1 MMHISLHRPTS
12 ARHVKGASLI
22 EVLVSALILSLGML
36 SLMGIQASTSQVSK
50 VSALRA
56 EASRLGQDM
65 ADRVRA
71 NQAATASYTL
81 TTAYN
86 GNDAALPLMD
96 CSTAACT
103 GPNIANLDMA
113 QVRNLARLAL
123 PRGDIRI
130 TSSIVDNLTM
140 IDVWVMWMPAGATG
154 DGADVNRA
162 AVSGTGCPAAITVAA
177 GTQCLLTRINL

>member
-1 MMHISLHRPTS
+1 MHTPTQHHTGS
-12 ARHVKGASLI
+12 RHVKGASLI

-36 SLMGIQASTSQVSK
+36 SLVGIQASTSQVSK

-65 ADRVRA
+65 ADRIRA
-71 NQAATASYTL
+71 NQAATANYALATG
-81 TTAYN
+81 YD
-86 GNDAALPLMD
+86 GNDTAIDLMD

-103 GPNIANLDMA
+103 GANIAALDIA

-140 IDVWVMWMPAGATG
+140 VNVWVMWIPAGATG
-154 DGADVNRA
+154 DGTDANLTA
-162 AVSGTGCPAAITVAA
+162 ISGTGCPAAITVAA